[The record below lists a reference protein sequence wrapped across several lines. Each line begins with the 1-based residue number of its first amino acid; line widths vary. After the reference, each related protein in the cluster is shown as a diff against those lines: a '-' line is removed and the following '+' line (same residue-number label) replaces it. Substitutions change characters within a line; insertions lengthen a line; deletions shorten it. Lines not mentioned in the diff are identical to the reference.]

1 MPVRLSVRIQGKLRQ
16 NCGTGP
22 QNRGYFDEGV
32 EKTMTNFN
40 SRVEFYRCPMGAVP
54 FDTNIHFRIK
64 LSRELHCSGA
74 VLAVKDDRF
83 GDTLVNGMYWAGEVD
98 NGYEIWECD
107 LRIDRV
113 GLYWY
118 HFILDT
124 CYGRRFIMKG
134 YGSEGFITDSDW
146 EPRFQLTCYDKDFTT
161 PSWLPGGIMYQIFPD
176 RFCFSGEKKK
186 GIYPDKKLQTEWDR
200 IPDWRPN
207 EFGMITNSDFFQGDL
222 KGITMKLPYLHSLGV
237 TCIYLNPIFEAYSN
251 HRYDTGNYEKID
263 PILGTEEDFCELC
276 AEAKKLGIHIIN
288 DGVFSHTGSDSIYF
302 NRENR
307 YDTLGAYNSKESPYY
322 TWYKFIEWPNIYN
335 SWWGFD
341 TLPEVEELSN
351 SFNEYINGEHGII
364 RRWIRKGNSGWRLDV
379 ADELPDE
386 FIEYIREAI
395 KAEDPEALLLGE
407 VWEDA
412 SNKESYGSRRRF
424 LYGKELDSV
433 MNYPFRDAILGFLD
447 CGDARDM
454 LEIVLNVLENY
465 PRPVIRSLM
474 NLLGTHDTE
483 RVITLLCGERQHG
496 RGREWQAATKL
507 SPEQRAYGLSR
518 MKLASGILYTLPGV
532 PCIYYGDEVGVE
544 GYKDPFNRATFPWGK
559 EDKTLLDWYQR
570 LGAMRHACGCLADG
584 DLINYG
590 SAGRTMAYIRQ
601 DDKEMLLCVFNGA
614 HETITFRVPEE
625 FIGGETYMN
634 TQLEGEWL
642 TIPMNECAF
651 VRANVPEKKPEPVA
665 EENTAE
671 EENAEETETAVE
683 PVAAEI
689 DPDPEIADILA
700 TD

>member
-1 MPVRLSVRIQGKLRQ
+1 MMI
-16 NCGTGP
+16 
-22 QNRGYFDEGV
+22 
-32 EKTMTNFN
+32 FN
-40 SRVEFYRCPMGAVP
+40 SRDVSYRSPTGAVP
-54 FDTNIHFRIK
+54 FGTNIHFRIILERSLK
-64 LSRELHCSGA
+64 CRGA
-74 VLAVKDDRF
+74 ILAVKDDRF
-83 GDTLVNGMYWAGEVD
+83 GDTLVNGMYWAGMAGDDHEV
-98 NGYEIWECD
+98 WECD
-107 LRIDRV
+107 LKVDCV

-118 HFILDT
+118 HFGLDT
-124 CYGRRFIMKG
+124 DYGRRYIMKG
-134 YGSEGFITDSDW
+134 YGGEGYLSMSDND
-146 EPRFQLTCYDKDFTT
+146 PRFQLTCYEKDFQT

-176 RFCFSGEKKK
+176 RFCFSGQKKK

-222 KGITMKLPYLHSLGV
+222 KGITMKLPYLASLGV
-237 TCIYLNPIFEAYSN
+237 NCIYLNPIFEAYSN

-263 PILGTEEDFCELC
+263 PILGTEEDFAELC
-276 AEAKKLGIHIIN
+276 AEAKKLDIHIIN

-307 YDTLGAYNSKESPYY
+307 YEGQGAYNSQESPYY

-341 TLPEVEELSN
+341 TLPEVEELST
-351 SFNEYINGEHGII
+351 SFNEYINGKDGII

-395 KAEDPEALLLGE
+395 KSENPDALLLGE

-447 CGDARDM
+447 CGDGRDM

-483 RVITLLCGERQHG
+483 RVITLLAGERQHG

-507 SPEQRAYGLSR
+507 SPEQRAYGLER
-518 MKLASGILYTLPGV
+518 MK

-559 EDKTLLDWYQR
+559 EDKNLLDWYRR
-570 LGAMRHACGCLADG
+570 LGQMRRECSCLVDG

-590 SAGRTMAYIRQ
+590 STGRTMGYIRQ
-601 DDKEMLLCVFNGA
+601 DDKEMLLCVFNAA

-625 FIGGETYMN
+625 FIGGQVYMN

-651 VRANVPEKKPEPVA
+651 VRANVPEKKPAPL
-665 EENTAE
+665 
-671 EENAEETETAVE
+671 AEETDTAAVLTE
-683 PVAAEI
+683 PVTAEI
-689 DPDPEIADILA
+689 DPEPEVADILV